1 MTVLLKL
8 LTLTAI
14 LGSVTACTASP
25 YQSQSIKQPALRGQ
39 VTSSDMINTIQLIVI
54 NHRYGLDESQK
65 QKQTAALYSA
75 LESEYGKEYFW
86 YERDAR
92 GVVKAVHGYP
102 MGAGFCRVVMSYIEV
117 KGQGR
122 EFTETACQ
130 SVEYDGWRF
139 QRKRR

>member
-1 MTVLLKL
+1 MTALAKL
-8 LTLTAI
+8 LTLTVM
-14 LGSVTACTASP
+14 LGSITACGSTP
-25 YQSQSIKQPALRGQ
+25 YQSQSVRQPAVKGQ
-39 VTSSDMINTIQLIVI
+39 VTPSELVNVMQILYING
-54 NHRYGLDESQK
+54 RYGLSEIQK
-65 QKQTAALYSA
+65 EKQSAAIYSA
-75 LESEYGKEYFW
+75 LESEYGKEYQW

-117 KGQGR
+117 KGKGR

>member
-1 MTVLLKL
+1 MTARLKL
-8 LTLTAI
+8 LILTVI
-14 LGSVTACTASP
+14 LGSIVGCSSSP
-25 YQSQSIKQPALRGQ
+25 YQSQSIKQPSVRHK
-39 VTSSDMINTIQLIVI
+39 VTASEMLNIFQMAVV
-54 NHRYGLDESQK
+54 NHRYGLDDVQK

-86 YERDAR
+86 YERDAK

-117 KGQGR
+117 KGRGR

-130 SVEYDGWRF
+130 SVEYEGWRF

>member
-1 MTVLLKL
+1 MTALAKL
-8 LTLTAI
+8 LTLTVM
-14 LGSVTACTASP
+14 LGSVTACSYTP
-25 YQSQSIKQPALRGQ
+25 YQSQSVKQPAVRGQ
-39 VTSSDMINTIQLIVI
+39 VTPSDVVNTLQLAYINT
-54 NHRYGLDESQK
+54 RFGLDDVQK
-65 QKQTAALYSA
+65 RKQTAALYSA
-75 LESEYGKEYFW
+75 LEAEYGQEFFW

-117 KGQGR
+117 KGKGR
-122 EFTETACQ
+122 EFTETACR